1 MANIKSAK
9 KRILVNDKKNLRNRS
24 IKSALKTTVK
34 KFNAAVAEGNKELA
48 ASMLPGVISA
58 VDKAA
63 AKGIMHKN
71 AANRKKA
78 ELTKAAM

>member
-9 KRILVNDKKNLRNRS
+9 KRILVNNKKNLRNRS

-34 KFNAAVAEGNKELA
+34 KFYATVAEGNKELA
-48 ASMLPGVISA
+48 ASMLPQVISA

-78 ELTKAAM
+78 ELSKAVL

>member
-9 KRILVNDKKNLRNRS
+9 KRILVNEKKNLRNRS

-78 ELTKAAM
+78 ELSKAAM

>member
-9 KRILVNDKKNLRNRS
+9 KRILVNNKKNLRNRS

-34 KFNAAVAEGNKELA
+34 KFYAAVAEGNKELA
-48 ASMLPGVISA
+48 ASMLPQVISA

-71 AANRKKA
+71 AVNRKKA
-78 ELTKAAM
+78 ELSKAVL